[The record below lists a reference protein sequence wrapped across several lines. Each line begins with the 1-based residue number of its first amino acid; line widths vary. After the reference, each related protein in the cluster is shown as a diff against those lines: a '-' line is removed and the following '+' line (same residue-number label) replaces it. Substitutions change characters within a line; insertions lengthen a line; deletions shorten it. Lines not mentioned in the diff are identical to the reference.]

1 MKKIG
6 LIINP
11 VAGMGGSVGL
21 KGTDH
26 VVEEALRRGAVPG
39 SEKRAETALRE
50 LLPYKDELL
59 ICTGAG
65 HMGGELA
72 QRMGFRTEVLPAGTD
87 TGAADAPVDTAVSA
101 DLKTP
106 ADADIP
112 ADLKTPVDTD
122 IPAASAFCFA
132 TAGSDTIALGKRL
145 LNEQADLLLF
155 AGGDGTARDIYQA
168 VGTELVCVGIPAGVK
183 IHSPVYAKNP
193 GAAGKLAAMWM
204 SGRIKR
210 YEEKEVLDIDE
221 DAYRSGHI
229 NTALYGYLKIPA
241 ERALTQNR
249 KAPTPLSDEAAIESI
264 AYEVTDHMEP
274 DVVYLVGAG
283 TTTRGVM
290 KKLGLPN
297 TLIGVDVVENGKVLE
312 NDAYGERILSH
323 IRGKR
328 AKLILTVTGG
338 QGFLFGRGNQ
348 QLTPEV
354 IRTVGKENLI
364 ILATSS
370 KLAELRGNPLL
381 VDTGDDAL
389 NEELCGYYRVITGY
403 KEYTVCRVAAG

>member
-72 QRMGFRTEVLPAGTD
+72 QRMGFRTEVLPVGTD
-87 TGAADAPVDTAVSA
+87 TGAADAPA
-101 DLKTP
+101 
-106 ADADIP
+106 
-112 ADLKTPVDTD
+112 DTD
-122 IPAASAFCFA
+122 ILAASAFCFA

-328 AKLILTVTGG
+328 VKLILTVTGG

>member
-87 TGAADAPVDTAVSA
+87 TGAA
-101 DLKTP
+101 KTP
-106 ADADIP
+106 AD
-112 ADLKTPVDTD
+112 TD
-122 IPAASAFCFA
+122 ILAASAFCFA

-204 SGRIKR
+204 SGWIKR

>member
-87 TGAADAPVDTAVSA
+87 TGAAKA
-101 DLKTP
+101 P
-106 ADADIP
+106 ADADI
-112 ADLKTPVDTD
+112 L
-122 IPAASAFCFA
+122 AASAFCFA

-221 DAYRSGHI
+221 DAYRGGHI
-229 NTALYGYLKIPA
+229 NTALYGYLKTPA

>member
-72 QRMGFRTEVLPAGTD
+72 QRMGFRTEVLPVGTD
-87 TGAADAPVDTAVSA
+87 TGAAKTPADTADTVISA

-106 ADADIP
+106 ADI
-112 ADLKTPVDTD
+112 D

-145 LNEQADLLLF
+145 LKEQADLLLF

-221 DAYRSGHI
+221 DAYRGGHI

-274 DVVYLVGAG
+274 DEVYLVGAG

-312 NDAYGERILSH
+312 NDAYGEQILSH

>member
-87 TGAADAPVDTAVSA
+87 TGAA
-101 DLKTP
+101 KTP
-106 ADADIP
+106 AD
-112 ADLKTPVDTD
+112 TD
-122 IPAASAFCFA
+122 ILAASAFCFA

-221 DAYRSGHI
+221 DAYRGGHI

>member
-87 TGAADAPVDTAVSA
+87 TGAADAPVDAAISA

-106 ADADIP
+106 AD
-112 ADLKTPVDTD
+112 TD
-122 IPAASAFCFA
+122 ILAASAFCFA

-274 DVVYLVGAG
+274 GVVYLVGAG

>member
-72 QRMGFRTEVLPAGTD
+72 QRMGFRTEVLPVGT
-87 TGAADAPVDTAVSA
+87 ADAPADTADTVISA

-106 ADADIP
+106 ADI
-112 ADLKTPVDTD
+112 D

-183 IHSPVYAKNP
+183 IHSPVYAQNP

>member
-72 QRMGFRTEVLPAGTD
+72 QRMGFRTEVLPVGTD
-87 TGAADAPVDTAVSA
+87 TGAA
-101 DLKTP
+101 KTP
-106 ADADIP
+106 AD
-112 ADLKTPVDTD
+112 TD
-122 IPAASAFCFA
+122 ILAASAFCFA

>member
-72 QRMGFRTEVLPAGTD
+72 QRMGFRTEVLPVGTD
-87 TGAADAPVDTAVSA
+87 TGAA
-101 DLKTP
+101 
-106 ADADIP
+106 
-112 ADLKTPVDTD
+112 KTPVDTD
-122 IPAASAFCFA
+122 ILAASAFCFA

-297 TLIGVDVVENGKVLE
+297 RLIGVDVVENGKGLE

>member
-72 QRMGFRTEVLPAGTD
+72 RRMGFRTEVFSAGKD
-87 TGAADAPVDTAVSA
+87 TGAADAPADTADTVISA

-106 ADADIP
+106 ADI
-112 ADLKTPVDTD
+112 D

-204 SGRIKR
+204 SGWIKR

>member
-59 ICTGAG
+59 VCTGAG

-72 QRMGFRTEVLPAGTD
+72 QRMGFRTEVLPVGTD
-87 TGAADAPVDTAVSA
+87 TGAA
-101 DLKTP
+101 KTP
-106 ADADIP
+106 AD
-112 ADLKTPVDTD
+112 TD
-122 IPAASAFCFA
+122 ILAASAFCFA

-204 SGRIKR
+204 SGWIKR

>member
-72 QRMGFRTEVLPAGTD
+72 QRMGFRTEVLPVGTD
-87 TGAADAPVDTAVSA
+87 TGAADAPVDT
-101 DLKTP
+101 
-106 ADADIP
+106 DI
-112 ADLKTPVDTD
+112 L
-122 IPAASAFCFA
+122 AASAFCFA

-241 ERALTQNR
+241 ERVLTQNR

>member
-72 QRMGFRTEVLPAGTD
+72 QRMGFRTEVLPVGAD
-87 TGAADAPVDTAVSA
+87 TGAAKA
-101 DLKTP
+101 P
-106 ADADIP
+106 ADADI
-112 ADLKTPVDTD
+112 L
-122 IPAASAFCFA
+122 AASAFCFA

-221 DAYRSGHI
+221 DAYRGGHI

>member
-72 QRMGFRTEVLPAGTD
+72 QRMGFRMEVLPAGTD
-87 TGAADAPVDTAVSA
+87 TGAAKA
-101 DLKTP
+101 P
-106 ADADIP
+106 ADADI
-112 ADLKTPVDTD
+112 L
-122 IPAASAFCFA
+122 AASAFCFA

>member
-1 MKKIG
+1 MKKVG

-26 VVEEALRRGAVPG
+26 VVEEAVRRGAVPR
-39 SEKRAETALRE
+39 SENRAKTALLE
-50 LLPYKDELL
+50 LLPEKERIL
-59 ICTGAG
+59 ICTGPGA
-65 HMGGELA
+65 MGGELVR
-72 QRMGFRTEVLPAGTD
+72 QMGFQVKIFGSGDSGGMGFPDGLTGDSLAAALERT
-87 TGAADAPVDTAVSA
+87 SA
-101 DLKTP
+101 
-106 ADADIP
+106 
-112 ADLKTPVDTD
+112 
-122 IPAASAFCFA
+122 
-132 TAGSDTIALGKRL
+132 SDTISLAQQIAK
-145 LNEQADLLLF
+145 EQAELLLF
-155 AGGDGTARDIYQA
+155 AGGDGTARDIYKA
-168 VGTELVCVGIPAGVK
+168 VGVEQICVGIPAGVK

-204 SGRIKR
+204 SGQIKR
-210 YEEKEVLDIDE
+210 CEEKEVLDIDE

-229 NTALYGYLKIPA
+229 STSLYGYLKVPA
-241 ERALTQNR
+241 ERTLTQNR

-290 KKLGLPN
+290 EKLGLPN
-297 TLIGVDVVENGKVLE
+297 TLIGVDVIENGKVLE

-348 QLTPEV
+348 QLTPAV
-354 IRTVGKENLI
+354 IRAVGKENLM
-364 ILATSS
+364 ILATRS

-381 VDTGDDAL
+381 VDTDDTEL
-389 NEELCGYYRVITGY
+389 NKELCGYYKVITGY
-403 KEYTVCRVAAG
+403 KEYTVCQVAAF

>member
-87 TGAADAPVDTAVSA
+87 TGAAKA
-101 DLKTP
+101 P
-106 ADADIP
+106 ADADI
-112 ADLKTPVDTD
+112 L
-122 IPAASAFCFA
+122 AASAFCFA

-229 NTALYGYLKIPA
+229 NTALYGYLKTPA

>member
-87 TGAADAPVDTAVSA
+87 TGAAKAPA
-101 DLKTP
+101 
-106 ADADIP
+106 
-112 ADLKTPVDTD
+112 DTD
-122 IPAASAFCFA
+122 ILAASAFCFA

>member
-112 ADLKTPVDTD
+112 ADLKTPADTD
-122 IPAASAFCFA
+122 ILAASAFCFA

-183 IHSPVYAKNP
+183 
-193 GAAGKLAAMWM
+193 
-204 SGRIKR
+204 SG
-210 YEEKEVLDIDE
+210 
-221 DAYRSGHI
+221 G
-229 NTALYGYLKIPA
+229 G
-241 ERALTQNR
+241 R
-249 KAPTPLSDEAAIESI
+249 KAGR
-264 AYEVTDHMEP
+264 H
-274 DVVYLVGAG
+274 
-283 TTTRGVM
+283 
-290 KKLGLPN
+290 
-297 TLIGVDVVENGKVLE
+297 VDVRTDQTVR
-312 NDAYGERILSH
+312 GE
-323 IRGKR
+323 
-328 AKLILTVTGG
+328 GG
-338 QGFLFGRGNQ
+338 
-348 QLTPEV
+348 
-354 IRTVGKENLI
+354 
-364 ILATSS
+364 S
-370 KLAELRGNPLL
+370 
-381 VDTGDDAL
+381 
-389 NEELCGYYRVITGY
+389 
-403 KEYTVCRVAAG
+403 

>member
-87 TGAADAPVDTAVSA
+87 TGAA
-101 DLKTP
+101 KTP
-106 ADADIP
+106 AD
-112 ADLKTPVDTD
+112 TD
-122 IPAASAFCFA
+122 ILAASAFCFA
-132 TAGSDTIALGKRL
+132 TAGSDTSALGKRL

>member
-72 QRMGFRTEVLPAGTD
+72 QRMGFRTEVFPAGTD
-87 TGAADAPVDTAVSA
+87 TGAANAPADADIPAY
-101 DLKTP
+101 LKTP

-112 ADLKTPVDTD
+112 V
-122 IPAASAFCFA
+122 ASAFCFA

>member
-87 TGAADAPVDTAVSA
+87 TGAANA
-101 DLKTP
+101 
-106 ADADIP
+106 
-112 ADLKTPVDTD
+112 PVDTD
-122 IPAASAFCFA
+122 ILAASAFCFA

-241 ERALTQNR
+241 ERALIQNR

>member
-72 QRMGFRTEVLPAGTD
+72 QRMGFRTEVLPVGTD

-106 ADADIP
+106 ADA
-112 ADLKTPVDTD
+112 D

>member
-72 QRMGFRTEVLPAGTD
+72 QRMGFRTEVLPVGTD
-87 TGAADAPVDTAVSA
+87 TGAA
-101 DLKTP
+101 KTP
-106 ADADIP
+106 AD
-112 ADLKTPVDTD
+112 TD
-122 IPAASAFCFA
+122 ILAASAFCFA

-204 SGRIKR
+204 SGWIKR

-249 KAPTPLSDEAAIESI
+249 KAPTSLSDEAAIESI

>member
-72 QRMGFRTEVLPAGTD
+72 QRMGFRTEVLPVGTD
-87 TGAADAPVDTAVSA
+87 TGAAKA
-101 DLKTP
+101 P
-106 ADADIP
+106 ADADI
-112 ADLKTPVDTD
+112 L
-122 IPAASAFCFA
+122 AASAFCFA

>member
-72 QRMGFRTEVLPAGTD
+72 RRMGFRTEVLPAGTD
-87 TGAADAPVDTAVSA
+87 TGAAKA
-101 DLKTP
+101 P
-106 ADADIP
+106 ADADI
-112 ADLKTPVDTD
+112 L
-122 IPAASAFCFA
+122 AASAFCFA

>member
-1 MKKIG
+1 M
-6 LIINP
+6 
-11 VAGMGGSVGL
+11 
-21 KGTDH
+21 
-26 VVEEALRRGAVPG
+26 
-39 SEKRAETALRE
+39 
-50 LLPYKDELL
+50 
-59 ICTGAG
+59 
-65 HMGGELA
+65 
-72 QRMGFRTEVLPAGTD
+72 
-87 TGAADAPVDTAVSA
+87 
-101 DLKTP
+101 
-106 ADADIP
+106 
-112 ADLKTPVDTD
+112 
-122 IPAASAFCFA
+122 
-132 TAGSDTIALGKRL
+132 
-145 LNEQADLLLF
+145 
-155 AGGDGTARDIYQA
+155 
-168 VGTELVCVGIPAGVK
+168 GIPAGVK

-297 TLIGVDVVENGKVLE
+297 ALIGVDVVENGKVLE

>member
-59 ICTGAG
+59 VCTGAG

-87 TGAADAPVDTAVSA
+87 TGAADAPVD
-101 DLKTP
+101 
-106 ADADIP
+106 ADIP
-112 ADLKTPVDTD
+112 ADLKTTADTD

>member
-72 QRMGFRTEVLPAGTD
+72 QRMGFRTEVLPVGTD
-87 TGAADAPVDTAVSA
+87 TGAADAPVDT
-101 DLKTP
+101 
-106 ADADIP
+106 DI
-112 ADLKTPVDTD
+112 L
-122 IPAASAFCFA
+122 AASAFCFA

-204 SGRIKR
+204 SGWIKR

>member
-72 QRMGFRTEVLPAGTD
+72 QRMGFRTEVLPVGTD
-87 TGAADAPVDTAVSA
+87 TGAADAPADTADTVISA

-106 ADADIP
+106 ADI
-112 ADLKTPVDTD
+112 D

>member
-1 MKKIG
+1 MKKVG

-26 VVEEALRRGAVPG
+26 VVEEAVRRGAVPR
-39 SEKRAETALRE
+39 SENRAKTALLE
-50 LLPYKDELL
+50 LLPEKERIL
-59 ICTGAG
+59 ICTGPGA
-65 HMGGELA
+65 MGGELA
-72 QRMGFRTEVLPAGTD
+72 RKMGFQVKIFGSGGSGGMGFPDGL
-87 TGAADAPVDTAVSA
+87 TGDSLAAALECTSA
-101 DLKTP
+101 
-106 ADADIP
+106 
-112 ADLKTPVDTD
+112 
-122 IPAASAFCFA
+122 
-132 TAGSDTIALGKRL
+132 SDTISLAQKIAE
-145 LNEQADLLLF
+145 EQAELLLF
-155 AGGDGTARDIYQA
+155 AGGDGTARDIYKA
-168 VGTELVCVGIPAGVK
+168 VGVEQLCVGIPAGVK

-204 SGRIKR
+204 SGQLKR
-210 YEEKEVLDIDE
+210 CEEKEVLDIDE

-229 NTALYGYLKIPA
+229 STSLYGYLKVPA
-241 ERALTQNR
+241 ERTLTQNR

-290 KKLGLPN
+290 EKLGLPN
-297 TLIGVDVVENGKVLE
+297 TLIGVDVIENGKVLE

-348 QLTPEV
+348 QLTPAV
-354 IRTVGKENLI
+354 IRAVGKENLV
-364 ILATSS
+364 ILATRS
-370 KLAELRGNPLL
+370 KLAELRGNPLQ
-381 VDTGDDAL
+381 VDTDDAEL
-389 NEELCGYYRVITGY
+389 NKELCGYYKVITGY
-403 KEYTVCRVAAG
+403 KEYTVCQVAAL

>member
-72 QRMGFRTEVLPAGTD
+72 QRMGFRTEVFSAGT
-87 TGAADAPVDTAVSA
+87 ADAPADTADTVISA

-106 ADADIP
+106 ADI
-112 ADLKTPVDTD
+112 D

>member
-72 QRMGFRTEVLPAGTD
+72 QRMGFRTEVLPVGTD
-87 TGAADAPVDTAVSA
+87 TGAANA
-101 DLKTP
+101 P
-106 ADADIP
+106 ADADI
-112 ADLKTPVDTD
+112 L
-122 IPAASAFCFA
+122 AASAFCFA

>member
-72 QRMGFRTEVLPAGTD
+72 QRMGFRTEVLPVGTD
-87 TGAADAPVDTAVSA
+87 TGAA
-101 DLKTP
+101 KTP
-106 ADADIP
+106 AD
-112 ADLKTPVDTD
+112 TD
-122 IPAASAFCFA
+122 ILAASAFCFA

-323 IRGKR
+323 SRGKR

>member
-1 MKKIG
+1 MKKIRYISLYLCARNHYNQG
-6 LIINP
+6 MEKVGTIVHLDPFTLVGKTFKKDLIGDNYISEGWSEIERSLPLLMEACEKGNFTP
-11 VAGMGGSVGL
+11 SLYGIAFDDNTYFAG
-21 KGTDH
+21 
-26 VVEEALRRGAVPG
+26 
-39 SEKRAETALRE
+39 
-50 LLPYKDELL
+50 
-59 ICTGAG
+59 
-65 HMGGELA
+65 
-72 QRMGFRTEVLPAGTD
+72 
-87 TGAADAPVDTAVSA
+87 
-101 DLKTP
+101 LKTP

-112 ADLKTPVDTD
+112 ADLKTPADTD
-122 IPAASAFCFA
+122 ILAASAFCFA

-274 DVVYLVGAG
+274 GVVYLVGAG

>member
-1 MKKIG
+1 
-6 LIINP
+6 
-11 VAGMGGSVGL
+11 
-21 KGTDH
+21 
-26 VVEEALRRGAVPG
+26 
-39 SEKRAETALRE
+39 
-50 LLPYKDELL
+50 
-59 ICTGAG
+59 
-65 HMGGELA
+65 
-72 QRMGFRTEVLPAGTD
+72 MGFRTEVLPAGTD
-87 TGAADAPVDTAVSA
+87 TGAAKA
-101 DLKTP
+101 P
-106 ADADIP
+106 ADADI
-112 ADLKTPVDTD
+112 L
-122 IPAASAFCFA
+122 AASAFCFA

>member
-72 QRMGFRTEVLPAGTD
+72 WRMGFRTEVLPVGTD
-87 TGAADAPVDTAVSA
+87 TGAA
-101 DLKTP
+101 KTP
-106 ADADIP
+106 AD
-112 ADLKTPVDTD
+112 TD
-122 IPAASAFCFA
+122 ILAASAFCFA

>member
-72 QRMGFRTEVLPAGTD
+72 QRMGFRTEVFPVGTD
-87 TGAADAPVDTAVSA
+87 TGAA
-101 DLKTP
+101 KTP
-106 ADADIP
+106 AD
-112 ADLKTPVDTD
+112 TD
-122 IPAASAFCFA
+122 ILAASAFCFA

-145 LNEQADLLLF
+145 FNEQADLLLF

>member
-11 VAGMGGSVGL
+11 VAGMGGNVGL

-72 QRMGFRTEVLPAGTD
+72 QRMGFRTEVLPVGTD

-106 ADADIP
+106 AGADI
-112 ADLKTPVDTD
+112 L
-122 IPAASAFCFA
+122 AASAFCFA